1 MGTESGLRQPSPQR
15 LLANS
20 GGIPRP
26 PAVVPLDLEVVGGS
40 RLDRAICAPKA
51 IKENLEWATPAD
63 RPKKSASEAF
73 EGLTGPGQLDH
84 CLEWHSEPHFK
95 FGGSC
100 QERTGFPRALAGD
113 QIAKLASS
121 SRSAGTF
128 EFLLDFPVLGSSLEK
143 HKQERDAASAGKEL
157 NEFDNALCGCFV
169 LITPSEEPQRD

>member
-100 QERTGFPRALAGD
+100 QERT
-113 QIAKLASS
+113 
-121 SRSAGTF
+121 TC
-128 EFLLDFPVLGSSLEK
+128 
-143 HKQERDAASAGKEL
+143 ERFKG
-157 NEFDNALCGCFV
+157 
-169 LITPSEEPQRD
+169 RDSGRRD